1 MNTPISPAAT
11 DDSQVAET
19 CRATPDCPGT
29 ILDGYCT
36 VCGRVAARAPAPPAQ
51 TSAPR
56 ADGQA
61 GASAEAGEGAR
72 PGTSA
77 ASRPG
82 TSAGSRPGT
91 SAGSRPGTSAGSRPG
106 TSSVSSPSRYGTSG
120 RGTSGSTQTSGS
132 VSTLTSGSTPTN
144 WDLTVSSLRTSS
156 RRRGGTLVDLPLMP
170 PVDPKTAVM
179 RDAVVPE
186 ARRFCSGCN
195 AEVGRSRD
203 GKEGRVTGFCSKCRL
218 PYSFVPALE
227 TGDLV
232 ADQYRVLGCLAYGGL
247 GWIYLAQDERV
258 SNRWV
263 VLKGLLNAADP
274 SAMAAALA
282 ERQFLARVEHPNVV
296 RIYNVV
302 QHQGAGYIVME
313 YVGGVTLK
321 SMLRE
326 RQQAG
331 LGPLPVDL
339 AVAYILAILPA
350 FSYLH
355 ELGLVYND
363 FKPDNVMLQGDDVK
377 LIDLGAVTR
386 LEDPD
391 PVVYGTEGYEAPEVS
406 SQGPSIP
413 ADLYSV
419 ARCLAVMVLNLPTY
433 QTTHRHSL
441 PTPDQELLFQ
451 QHESFYRFLVKA
463 TAPDPN
469 NRYTSADDMAD
480 ALETVLREVSAVTQG
495 RPRPAPSK
503 LFGGDIHGLR
513 GVASGGIPGPD
524 WRHLPPPRIDADD
537 PAASY
542 VLDAMVL
549 APQQQVQMLRDAIA
563 QGLIEATSEAELGLA
578 RALIEAGAHAE
589 AHSCLARVE
598 AARPREWRCNWYRG
612 VSLLAQDRPA
622 DAGLAFDLVYSELP
636 GELAPKLGLALA
648 AELSGRLDVAAR
660 HYDTVAWAD
669 PSFTSACLGL
679 ARVRLAQQD
688 VTGAVEAYE
697 RIPPTS
703 SLYAQAQLA
712 LARALIRGGQTP
724 PTVADLARASSV
736 IERLSLTREQRA
748 ELAVELFGA
757 ALALLEGG
765 FIAEQPVA
773 DPILLGQPL
782 REVAVRIALEQSYR
796 DLAWVAVGDER
807 VRLVDRAN
815 QVRPWTD
822 V

>member
-1 MNTPISPAAT
+1 MSTPISPPAS
-11 DDSQVAET
+11 DDSQVAER
-19 CRATPDCPGT
+19 CRATPNCTGT

-36 VCGRVAARAPAPPAQ
+36 VCGKVAARPAAAQPAPSPPPATGGYAGPAAPAA
-51 TSAPR
+51 
-56 ADGQA
+56 
-61 GASAEAGEGAR
+61 
-72 PGTSA
+72 
-77 ASRPG
+77 PG
-82 TSAGSRPGT
+82 TSAGGTSERPGT
-91 SAGSRPGTSAGSRPG
+91 SGTPGTSARATAATTG
-106 TSSVSSPSRYGTSG
+106 TTGAAGTSG
-120 RGTSGSTQTSGS
+120 RGTSGTSGGTSGRVASGRLTTASSPTSGS
-132 VSTLTSGSTPTN
+132 VATT
-144 WDLTVSSLRTSS
+144 WDLTVHSGRTGS
-156 RRRGGTLVDLPLMP
+156 RRRGGPLVDLPLMP
-170 PVDPKTAVM
+170 PVDPATAVM
-179 RDAVVPE
+179 ETPVVPE

-218 PYSFVPALE
+218 PYSFVPALKQ
-227 TGDLV
+227 GDLV

-263 VLKGLLNAADP
+263 VLKGLLNASDP
-274 SAMAAALA
+274 SAMAAAMA

-302 QHQGAGYIVME
+302 QHHGAGYIVME

-321 SMLRE
+321 AVLKE

-331 LGPLPVDL
+331 LGPLPLEL
-339 AVAYILAILPA
+339 AIAYILAILPA
-350 FSYLH
+350 FGYLH

-406 SQGPSIP
+406 THGPSV
-413 ADLYSV
+413 AGDLYSV
-419 ARCLAVMVLNLPTY
+419 ARCLAVLVLNLPTY

-441 PTPDQELLFQ
+441 PTPDQEQLFH

-463 TAPDPN
+463 TAQGPSDRYPN
-469 NRYTSADDMAD
+469 ADEMAD
-480 ALETVLREVSAVTQG
+480 ALETVLREVTAVSQG

-503 LFGGDIHGLR
+503 VFGGDVHAIR
-513 GVASGGIPGPD
+513 DAAGGAIPGPD
-524 WRHLPPPRIDADD
+524 WRHLPPLRIDADD

-542 VLDAMVL
+542 LLDAMVL
-549 APQQQVQMLRDAIA
+549 EPPQQVKMLRDAIA
-563 QGLIEATSEAELGLA
+563 QGLIEGTVEAELGLA
-578 RALIEAGAHAE
+578 RSLIEAGAYTE
-589 AHSCLARVE
+589 AQSALAHVE
-598 AARPREWRCNWYRG
+598 AGNAREWRCNWYRG
-612 VSLLAQDRPA
+612 LSLLAQNRPA
-622 DAGLAFDLVYSELP
+622 EAGLAFDLVYSELP

-648 AELSGRLDVAAR
+648 AELSGRLEIAAR
-660 HYDTVAWAD
+660 HYDTVASSD

-679 ARVRLAQQD
+679 ARVSLAQGD
-688 VTGAVEAYE
+688 VAGAVEAYE

-712 LARALIRGGQTP
+712 LARALIRGGQTA

-736 IERLSLTREQRA
+736 IDRLALSHEQRA
-748 ELAVELFGA
+748 ELSVELLEAALTLLTSGA
-757 ALALLEGG
+757 ASRQPADAL
-765 FIAEQPVA
+765 I
-773 DPILLGQPL
+773 LGQPL
-782 REVAVRIALEQSYR
+782 HETSVRSALEQAYR
-796 DLAWVAVGDER
+796 DLAWVAVGGEKI
-807 VRLVDRAN
+807 RLVDRAN
-815 QVRPWTD
+815 EVRPVTD